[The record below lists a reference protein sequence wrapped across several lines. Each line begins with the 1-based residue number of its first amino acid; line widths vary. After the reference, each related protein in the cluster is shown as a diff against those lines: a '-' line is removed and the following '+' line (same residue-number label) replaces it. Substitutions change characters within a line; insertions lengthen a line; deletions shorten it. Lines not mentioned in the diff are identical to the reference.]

1 MKTFLWYDIETFGLN
16 PKYDRLAQFAAIR
29 TDMDM
34 NVIDEPVLIYVK
46 LSPDYLPSPDSCL
59 VTGITPQEV
68 NSKGI
73 AEAEAAERIRDLFME
88 PDTIVTGY
96 NSVSFDD
103 EVMRNLFYRNLYDPY
118 EREYGAGRSRWDII
132 NLVRAARDLRPQGMN
147 FSIINPETGAS
158 SFKLTDLTAENN
170 IDQVGAHDALVDVW
184 ATIAVAKLIKEKQPN
199 LFSWA
204 LSIRS
209 KTEIRN
215 FLNTSHFAPMLYTSS
230 MFVSEKGNTH
240 PVLPIAIDPLE
251 SNTLYCFDLT
261 KDIPESSAC
270 SYPDTGIFRLAI
282 NRIPFIA
289 PLSVLDSESEE
300 RLGFTRKDIL
310 AKAEQARKAPS
321 LSRQHILEAKEE
333 RQKAAD
339 TDPDLAIYDRLTSIH
354 DKNLLSRI
362 RTLRPEERLR
372 SGEYVF
378 DDPKYHQLLWRQVA
392 RSWPEALPEN
402 EKIMWRNFCAKRL
415 LSPIL
420 DNVKTYELYMREVQE
435 KLDSLDTDGRSKTI
449 LLKLREYGEELY
461 RKVIVP

>member
-34 NVIDEPVLIYVK
+34 NVIEEPVLLYAR
-46 LSPDYLPSPDSCL
+46 LSPDYLPSPESCL
-59 VTGITPQEV
+59 ITGITPQEA
-68 NSKGI
+68 NSKGMP
-73 AEAEAAERIRDLFME
+73 EAELIARVRDLFMV
-88 PDTIVTGY
+88 PDTIVVGY

-103 EVMRNLFYRNLYDPY
+103 EVIRNMLYRNLYDPY

-132 NLVRAARDLRPQGMN
+132 NLVRATRDLRPQGMD
-147 FSIINPETGAS
+147 FSITNPETGAP
-158 SFKLTDLTAENN
+158 SFRLTDLTAENH

-184 ATIAVAKLIKEKQPN
+184 ATIAIAKLIKEKQPN

-204 LSIRS
+204 LSMRS
-209 KTEIRN
+209 KAEIRN
-215 FLNTSHFAPMLYTSS
+215 FINASHSAPFLHTAS

-251 SNTLYCFDLT
+251 SNALYCFDLT
-261 KDIPESSAC
+261 RDIPQSPEC
-270 SYPDTGIFRLAI
+270 SYQDTGIFRLAI

-289 PLSVLDSESEE
+289 PMSVLDSASEE
-300 RLGFTRKDIL
+300 RLGFTRKEVM
-310 AKAEQARKAPS
+310 AKAREAKAAPA
-321 LSRQHILEAKEE
+321 LSRQAVLSAKEE
-333 RQKAAD
+333 RPRSGE

-354 DKNLLSRI
+354 DRSLLARI
-362 RTLRPEERLR
+362 HRLSPEERLR

-392 RSWPEALPEN
+392 RNWPEALPED
-402 EKIMWRNFCAKRL
+402 ERKMWRNFCAKRL

-420 DNVKTYELYMREVQE
+420 DNVKTYELYMRDVQE
-435 KLDSLDTDGRSKTI
+435 KLDSLDTDARGKSI
-449 LLKLREYGEELY
+449 LIQLRDYGQELY
-461 RKVIVP
+461 RQVLAP